1 MLIADSPEPEDMR
14 DRGIFLGYLILAY
27 SDEMGDLRLKRLHP
41 KFDLGDTAYLKK
53 IALKRM
59 WETLEH
65 RLQETDEVNNL
76 TEERREEMEHEIIGF
91 KDLLD
96 TYRHDDAADEVNKI
110 SDMADIV
117 LTRIMVRPKVRV
129 LEVIPIEG

>member
-1 MLIADSPEPEDMR
+1 MLIADSPESEDMR
-14 DRGIFLGYLILAY
+14 DRGIFLGYLILAS
-27 SDEMGDLRLKRLHP
+27 SDEVGDLRLKRLHP

-53 IALKRM
+53 LVLKRM

-129 LEVIPIEG
+129 LEVIQIEG